1 MRAYSSDRQS
11 AGELSV
17 ILTAVNATLDGI
29 RVIELT
35 EALAGPYC
43 AMLLGDLGADVIKV
57 ERPGTGDQSRT
68 WGPPFVGS
76 ESAYFLAANRNKR
89 SIALNYDDPLGAEA
103 FQKLIAS
110 ADVFLHNQPS
120 RASLQKRGIDA
131 ETLCTK
137 HPRLIYC
144 SITGYGFTGPKA
156 EMPGYDILAQAESGV
171 MSFTGEPGGGP
182 IRYPIAIADM
192 TCGMYA
198 ALGILAALFNREK
211 TGRGQVLDIALF
223 DSQLTWL
230 ANVGSSYLNAGVSPQ
245 RWGNAHPNIV
255 PYEVF
260 RGSDDRYFV
269 VGVGTDA
276 LWQRFLPVVGVQDEI
291 GNDDRFA
298 TNADRIKHRAI
309 LVPQLQNIFS
319 RKTAASWLEKFVAAK
334 IPAAPINTVAEAVS
348 TAQSQA
354 RGLIV
359 QLEHPAIGTAKSIAN
374 PIRLS
379 TTPASYRLPPPLLGE
394 HTAEILRSLGYP
406 ENEVRTLAAKPAN

>member
-1 MRAYSSDRQS
+1 MNT
-11 AGELSV
+11 
-17 ILTAVNATLDGI
+17 ILDGI
-29 RVIELT
+29 RVVEVT

-43 AMLLGDLGADVIKV
+43 AMLLGDFGADVIKV

-68 WGPPFVGS
+68 WGPPFVRG
-76 ESAYFLAANRNKR
+76 ESAYFLATNRNKR
-89 SIALNYDDPLGAEA
+89 SIALNYDDPRGAEA
-103 FQKLIAS
+103 FQKLLSS

-131 ETLCTK
+131 ETLCAK

-144 SITGYGFTGPKA
+144 SISGYGFTGPKA
-156 EMPGYDILAQAESGV
+156 EMPGYDILAQAEAGV
-171 MSFTGEPGGGP
+171 MSFTGEPAGGP
-182 IRYPIAIADM
+182 MRYPIAIADV

-198 ALGILAALFNREK
+198 AMGILAALFNREK
-211 TGRGQVLDIALF
+211 TGRGQVLDMALF

-230 ANVGSSYLNAGVSPQ
+230 ANIGSSYLNAGVSPQ

-260 RGSDDRYFV
+260 RGSDECYFV
-269 VGVGTDA
+269 AGVGTDA
-276 LWQRFLPVVGVQDEI
+276 LWQKFLPVLGVANEI
-291 GNDDRFA
+291 GKDERFK

-309 LVPQLQNIFS
+309 LVPELQNTFS
-319 RKTAASWLEKFVAAK
+319 QQAAAVWLEKFAAAE

-348 TAQSQA
+348 AAQTRA

-374 PIRLS
+374 PVRFS
-379 TTPASYRLPPPLLGE
+379 ATPVSYRLPPPLLGE
-394 HTAEILRSLGYP
+394 HTAEILRSLGYS
-406 ENEVRTLAAKPAN
+406 ENELDAVIAKSVT